1 MQYRG
6 FAGDER
12 RDAKSEVVSVCPL
25 RVAPTVTS
33 TQQGKRRNPLAG
45 NLEHAGLKQRAAMAL
60 LLTADLSTMQNGR
73 MTKRPQSLGEE
84 IANSVSHGSA
94 LLAAVG
100 TACHFVAVQSYA
112 A

>member
-25 RVAPTVTS
+25 RVAATVTS

-45 NLEHAGLKQRAAMAL
+45 NLEHAGFKQRAAMAL
-60 LLTADLSTMQNGR
+60 LLTADLSAMQNGR
-73 MTKRPQSLGEE
+73 MIKRPQSLGKRRF
-84 IANSVSHGSA
+84 IRRICQPSQWVKRYRQVANNA
-94 LLAAVG
+94 
-100 TACHFVAVQSYA
+100 QPR
-112 A
+112 

>member
-6 FAGDER
+6 FAGDDQ

-45 NLEHAGLKQRAAMAL
+45 NLEHTGLKQRAAQPL
-60 LLTADLSTMQNGR
+60 RQ
-73 MTKRPQSLGEE
+73 PSLGRRD
-84 IANSVSHGSA
+84 G
-94 LLAAVG
+94 LLSKPLWLDRCELTNKREYRDICRAW
-100 TACHFVAVQSYA
+100 
-112 A
+112 